1 MAAQDWSTE
10 EQSVAREAFDKGNK
24 RSIEV
29 LIATLQERAKTLDSP
44 ESIWTLHD
52 FLSSQ
57 RFEYEGRSVFDESNA
72 LFALA
77 EMLKQKLIS
86 LDELAGL
93 DQVKVSKIKAM
104 SMF

>member
-29 LIATLQERAKTLDSP
+29 LIATLQERAKSLDSP

-57 RFEYEGRSVFDESNA
+57 RFEYEGRSVFDEGNA